1 MIHTQHFHIREVA
14 SYVNWLYFFHAW
26 GFPAT
31 FGSITRVHGCQACW
45 QQWAQSF
52 PPAEQPRAQ
61 EAMRLFE
68 DAHAMLN
75 HLDQLGYMSHFR
87 VALLQA
93 NSDGDDI
100 LLPDGIVLPLLR
112 QQKCF
117 DGPCLCLSD
126 FIRPASQGIPDQV
139 GLFVSTVDHE
149 VEELFPDDSYRHLLC
164 QTLADRLAEATA
176 ERGHQMVRRE
186 WWGYAPDEHLSIE
199 ELFQERYV
207 GKRPAVGY
215 PSLPDQSLNFILSDV
230 LDFPSLGVSLTEHG
244 AMMPHATTSGLI
256 LSHPASCHF
265 SVGKIGHDQFLDYA
279 RRRGVSPEWLKPF
292 LANLE

>member
-1 MIHTQHFHIREVA
+1 M
-14 SYVNWLYFFHAW
+14 
-26 GFPAT
+26 
-31 FGSITRVHGCQACW
+31 
-45 QQWAQSF
+45 
-52 PPAEQPRAQ
+52 
-61 EAMRLFE
+61 
-68 DAHAMLN
+68 
-75 HLDQLGYMSHFR
+75 
-87 VALLQA
+87 
-93 NSDGDDI
+93 
-100 LLPDGIVLPLLR
+100 
-112 QQKCF
+112 
-117 DGPCLCLSD
+117 
-126 FIRPASQGIPDQV
+126 
-139 GLFVSTVDHE
+139 STVDHE

-215 PSLPDQSLNFILSDV
+215 PSLPDQSLTFILSDV

-256 LSHPASCHF
+256 LAHPASCHF